1 MGRNASLLNALL
13 LAYLVF
19 LSIKLMHVVQV
30 SVAVHNQTLSF
41 RTDFMYFYFLVIQV
55 FCLHICAFHVCLV
68 PLVVRRVRLPE
79 INGC

>member
-41 RTDFMYFYFLVIQV
+41 RTDFRSWGLLLVILLNV
-55 FCLHICAFHVCLV
+55 
-68 PLVVRRVRLPE
+68 
-79 INGC
+79 